1 MLFIKQLNNFQN
13 TFGGIN
19 SSVAKSLY
27 KPIIQWSVDTE
38 DWKIKNPKRITNRAL
53 SGAYDGAIILMH
65 DIYPTTQQSLDNT
78 LKGLQ
83 QQGYQF
89 VTISELLENPAK
101 PLHQYFGS
109 EDERKI

>member
-1 MLFIKQLNNFQN
+1 
-13 TFGGIN
+13 
-19 SSVAKSLY
+19 
-27 KPIIQWSVDTE
+27 
-38 DWKIKNPKRITNRAL
+38 
-53 SGAYDGAIILMH
+53 MH
-65 DIYPTTQQSLDNT
+65 DIYPTTQQSLENT